1 MNAYAKGRA
10 FEQEVSRYLRG
21 KGIWVIRSAGSKGA
35 ADLVAW
41 YGGRRALLQCKLGS
55 KSSKN
60 ELNALRR
67 MAKDMVATAWILTK
81 PSRGEPRAYLIHP
94 EQLTGIL
101 STLEDLATWLL
112 DGPVRAP
119 FLRAIG
125 G

>member
-1 MNAYAKGRA
+1 M
-10 FEQEVSRYLRG
+10 
-21 KGIWVIRSAGSKGA
+21 
-35 ADLVAW
+35 VAW

-67 MAKDMVATAWILTK
+67 MAKDMVATAWIVSK
-81 PSRGEPRAYLIHP
+81 PSRGEPRAYLVYP
-94 EQLTGIL
+94 EQLRGIL

-112 DGPVRAP
+112 DGPGRAP